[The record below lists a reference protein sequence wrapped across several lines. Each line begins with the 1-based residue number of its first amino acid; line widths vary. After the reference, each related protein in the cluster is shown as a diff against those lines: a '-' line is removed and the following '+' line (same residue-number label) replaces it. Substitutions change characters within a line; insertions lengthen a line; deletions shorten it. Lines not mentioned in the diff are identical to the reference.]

1 MFYTEVVHIDSGAR
15 ERLLAAALYDVYDLQ
30 FRGRRPVGELDLRL
44 RHRCFSH
51 ELILSDFAVPVPP
64 SSLRG
69 NRQDIPGG
77 AAPPVSRQVRY
88 PGTVRFAH
96 LIPAPTS
103 APELV
108 VVHDER
114 YVAARALGANY
125 ATLQQ
130 LIEAGGEAVDQL
142 RAAAA
147 AAPADAWQ
155 DLANVSYG
163 PAILGAPIV
172 LAVGL
177 NYDEHASEL
186 SLDND
191 SGPVLF
197 SLFPNS
203 LGAHNGEVPIPV
215 HISEEVDYEGE
226 LGVVIGRA
234 AKNVTADEAL
244 DYVFGYTVINDITA
258 RNVQFQEPQWS
269 RCKSFDGFTPVG
281 PVVVTA
287 DEIPDP
293 QALAITTDVDG
304 LRVQD
309 STTGFM
315 VRTVAELIASISQ
328 SLTLLPGTVIST
340 GSPGGA
346 GRSRKPPL
354 YLVPGTEVTVSIE
367 NVGVLTSHCTRA

>member
-1 MFYTEVVHIDSGAR
+1 M
-15 ERLLAAALYDVYDLQ
+15 
-30 FRGRRPVGELDLRL
+30 
-44 RHRCFSH
+44 
-51 ELILSDFAVPVPP
+51 
-64 SSLRG
+64 
-69 NRQDIPGG
+69 
-77 AAPPVSRQVRY
+77 
-88 PGTVRFAH
+88 RFAH
-96 LIPAPTS
+96 LVLSPAGT
-103 APELV
+103 PELV
-108 VVHDER
+108 VVSDER
-114 YVAARALGANY
+114 FVPVQRLGATH

-130 LIEAGGEAVDQL
+130 LIEAGPDEVERV

-147 AAPADAWQ
+147 ALADDDWAPLSDAVFAPAIID
-155 DLANVSYG
+155 
-163 PAILGAPIV
+163 APIV

-203 LGAHNGEVPIPV
+203 LGAHEGEVSLPA

-234 AKNVTADEAL
+234 AKNVSPEEAL

-269 RCKSFDGFTPVG
+269 RCKSFDGFTPIG

-287 DEIPDP
+287 DQIPDP
-293 QALAITTDVDG
+293 QALHITTDVDE

-309 STTGFM
+309 STTEYM
-315 VRTVAELIASISQ
+315 IRTVAQLISSISQ

-354 YLVPGTEVTVSIE
+354 YLRPGTDVTVTIE
-367 NVGVLTSHCTRA
+367 GIGSLTSHCVPA

>member
-1 MFYTEVVHIDSGAR
+1 M
-15 ERLLAAALYDVYDLQ
+15 RL
-30 FRGRRPVGELDLRL
+30 
-44 RHRCFSH
+44 
-51 ELILSDFAVPVPP
+51 
-64 SSLRG
+64 
-69 NRQDIPGG
+69 
-77 AAPPVSRQVRY
+77 
-88 PGTVRFAH
+88 AH
-96 LIPAPTS
+96 LIPAPDS

-108 VVHDER
+108 VVRDDR
-114 YVAARALGANY
+114 YVSARSLGADY
-125 ATLQQ
+125 ATMQQ
-130 LIEAGGEAVDQL
+130 LIEAGEEAHDALRSAVTAVPDSEWHPVDD
-142 RAAAA
+142 AVH
-147 AAPADAWQ
+147 APA
-155 DLANVSYG
+155 V
-163 PAILGAPIV
+163 IGAPIV

-203 LGAHNGEVPIPV
+203 LGAHGGEVPIPLE
-215 HISEEVDYEGE
+215 ISEEVDYEGE
-226 LGVVIGRA
+226 LGVIIGRA
-234 AKNVTADEAL
+234 AKNVSPEEAL
-244 DYVFGYTVINDITA
+244 DYVFGYTTINDITA
-258 RNVQFQEPQWS
+258 RNIQFQEPQWS

-293 QALAITTDVDG
+293 QALTITTDVDG

-309 STTGFM
+309 STTEFM
-315 VRTVAELIASISQ
+315 IRSVAQLISSISQ

-354 YLVPGTEVTVSIE
+354 YLLPGTEVTVTISSI
-367 NVGVLTSHCTRA
+367 GALTSHCTRA

>member
-1 MFYTEVVHIDSGAR
+1 M
-15 ERLLAAALYDVYDLQ
+15 
-30 FRGRRPVGELDLRL
+30 
-44 RHRCFSH
+44 
-51 ELILSDFAVPVPP
+51 
-64 SSLRG
+64 
-69 NRQDIPGG
+69 
-77 AAPPVSRQVRY
+77 
-88 PGTVRFAH
+88 RFAH
-96 LIPAPTS
+96 LVLSPAGT
-103 APELV
+103 PELV
-108 VVHDER
+108 VVSGER
-114 YVAARALGANY
+114 FVPVQRLGAPH

-130 LIEAGGEAVDQL
+130 LIETGPDEVERV

-147 AAPADAWQ
+147 ALADDDWAPLSDAVFAPAIID
-155 DLANVSYG
+155 
-163 PAILGAPIV
+163 APIV

-203 LGAHNGEVPIPV
+203 LGAHEGEVPLPA

-234 AKNVTADEAL
+234 AKNVSPEEAL

-269 RCKSFDGFTPVG
+269 RCKSFDGFTPIG

-287 DEIPDP
+287 DQIPDP
-293 QALAITTDVDG
+293 QALHITTDVDE

-309 STTGFM
+309 STTEYM
-315 VRTVAELIASISQ
+315 IRTVAQLISSISQ

-354 YLVPGTEVTVSIE
+354 YLRPGTDVTVTIE
-367 NVGVLTSHCTRA
+367 GIGSLTSHCVPA

>member
-1 MFYTEVVHIDSGAR
+1 M
-15 ERLLAAALYDVYDLQ
+15 
-30 FRGRRPVGELDLRL
+30 
-44 RHRCFSH
+44 
-51 ELILSDFAVPVPP
+51 
-64 SSLRG
+64 
-69 NRQDIPGG
+69 
-77 AAPPVSRQVRY
+77 
-88 PGTVRFAH
+88 RFAH
-96 LIPAPTS
+96 LILDPAS

-108 VVHDER
+108 VVQEER
-114 YVAARALGANY
+114 FVPVRALGGDA

-130 LIEAGGEAVDQL
+130 LIAAGPEALDAV
-142 RAAAA
+142 RSAAAQL
-147 AAPADAWQ
+147 PNEQWQ
-155 DLANVSYG
+155 ELAGVTYG
-163 PAILGAPIV
+163 PAVIMPPIV

-203 LGAHNGEVPIPV
+203 LGAHEGEVPIPV
-215 HISEEVDYEGE
+215 EISEEVDYEGE
-226 LGVVIGRA
+226 LGVIIGRP
-234 AKNVTADEAL
+234 AKNVTPEEAL
-244 DYVFGYTVINDITA
+244 DYVFGYTTINDITA
-258 RNVQFQEPQWS
+258 RNIQFQEPQWS
-269 RCKSFDGFTPVG
+269 RCKSFDGFTPIG

-309 STTGFM
+309 STTEFM
-315 VRTVAELIASISQ
+315 VRTVAQLISSISQ

-354 YLVPGTEVTVSIE
+354 YLKPGTEVTVTIE
-367 NVGVLTSHCTRA
+367 NVGTLTSHCVRAEMPGH

>member
-1 MFYTEVVHIDSGAR
+1 MIVRDGRAISFDELNDS
-15 ERLLAAALYDVYDLQ
+15 V
-30 FRGRRPVGELDLRL
+30 
-44 RHRCFSH
+44 
-51 ELILSDFAVPVPP
+51 
-64 SSLRG
+64 
-69 NRQDIPGG
+69 
-77 AAPPVSRQVRY
+77 
-88 PGTVRFAH
+88 
-96 LIPAPTS
+96 
-103 APELV
+103 
-108 VVHDER
+108 ER
-114 YVAARALGANY
+114 YE
-125 ATLQQ
+125 TLQR
-130 LIEAGGEAVDQL
+130 LIEAGPQALDRV
-142 RAAAA
+142 RAALTGLPEGAGTPIAELDHAA
-147 AAPADAWQ
+147 ASLDP
-155 DLANVSYG
+155 
-163 PAILGAPIV
+163 PIV

-203 LGAHNGEVPIPV
+203 LNGHGREVPLPQRL
-215 HISEEVDYEGE
+215 SEEVDYEGE

-234 AKNVTADEAL
+234 AKNVTPEEAL
-244 DYVFGYTVINDITA
+244 DYVFGYTAVNDITA
-258 RNVQFQEPQWS
+258 RNIQFSEPQWS

-293 QALAITTDVDG
+293 QALHLTTDVDG

-315 VRTVAELIASISQ
+315 IRSVAQLISSISQ
-328 SLTLLPGTVIST
+328 ALTLLPGTLIST

-354 YLVPGTEVTVSIE
+354 YLRPGTEVTVTIE
-367 NVGVLTSHCTRA
+367 GIGELTSFCVEE

>member
-1 MFYTEVVHIDSGAR
+1 MIVRDGRAISFDELNDS
-15 ERLLAAALYDVYDLQ
+15 V
-30 FRGRRPVGELDLRL
+30 
-44 RHRCFSH
+44 
-51 ELILSDFAVPVPP
+51 
-64 SSLRG
+64 
-69 NRQDIPGG
+69 
-77 AAPPVSRQVRY
+77 
-88 PGTVRFAH
+88 
-96 LIPAPTS
+96 
-103 APELV
+103 
-108 VVHDER
+108 ER
-114 YVAARALGANY
+114 YE
-125 ATLQQ
+125 TLQR
-130 LIEAGGEAVDQL
+130 LIEAGPQALDRV
-142 RAAAA
+142 RAALTGLPEGAGTPIAELDHAA
-147 AAPADAWQ
+147 A
-155 DLANVSYG
+155 
-163 PAILGAPIV
+163 ILDPPIV

-203 LGAHNGEVPIPV
+203 LNGHGREVPLPQRL
-215 HISEEVDYEGE
+215 SEEVDYEGE

-234 AKNVTADEAL
+234 AKNVTPEEAL
-244 DYVFGYTVINDITA
+244 DYVFGYTAVNDITA
-258 RNVQFQEPQWS
+258 RNIQFSEPQWS

-293 QALAITTDVDG
+293 QALHLTTDVDG

-315 VRTVAELIASISQ
+315 IRSVAQLISSISQ
-328 SLTLLPGTVIST
+328 ALTLLPGTLIST

-354 YLVPGTEVTVSIE
+354 YLRPGTEVTVTIE
-367 NVGVLTSHCTRA
+367 GIGELTSFCVEE